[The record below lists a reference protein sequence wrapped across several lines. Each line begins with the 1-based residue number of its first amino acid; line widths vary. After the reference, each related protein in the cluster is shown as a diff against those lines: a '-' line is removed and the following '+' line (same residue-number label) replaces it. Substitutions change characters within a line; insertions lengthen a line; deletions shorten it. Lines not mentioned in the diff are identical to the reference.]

1 MYWKFFH
8 VVVGIL
14 RRRLRG
20 SEALTGRW
28 FVERA
33 IRSVSRPW
41 LGGTRANMVRIFGP
55 VIPIPVPFAGPGDF
69 YPTAGAL
76 SAALGPA
83 PAEAWTYPP
92 SSRLP
97 APRHTPFFPQ

>member
-1 MYWKFFH
+1 
-8 VVVGIL
+8 
-14 RRRLRG
+14 
-20 SEALTGRW
+20 
-28 FVERA
+28 
-33 IRSVSRPW
+33 
-41 LGGTRANMVRIFGP
+41 MVRIFGP
-55 VIPIPVPFAGPGDF
+55 VIPIPVLFAGPGDF
-69 YPTAGAL
+69 YPIARAL